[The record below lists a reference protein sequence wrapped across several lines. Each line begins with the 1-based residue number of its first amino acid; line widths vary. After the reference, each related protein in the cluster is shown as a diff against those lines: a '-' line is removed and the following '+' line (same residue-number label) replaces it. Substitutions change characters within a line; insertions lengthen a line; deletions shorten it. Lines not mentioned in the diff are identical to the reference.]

1 MPNLDKKLSMF
12 STGQLVFALFF
23 VVAFTSIIVLM
34 YRKDAKG
41 HKIHYSGSYKILI
54 GFILAIVTL
63 FLIKV
68 FVH

>member
-1 MPNLDKKLSMF
+1 LPNLDKKLSMF

-54 GFILAIVTL
+54 GFILAIVAM

>member
-1 MPNLDKKLSMF
+1 
-12 STGQLVFALFF
+12 
-23 VVAFTSIIVLM
+23 M

-54 GFILAIVTL
+54 GFILAIVAL

>member
-23 VVAFTSIIVLM
+23 VVAFTSIIILM

-54 GFILAIVTL
+54 GFILAIVAL

>member
-1 MPNLDKKLSMF
+1 MF

-23 VVAFTSIIVLM
+23 VVAFTSIIILM
-34 YRKDAKG
+34 YLKDAKG

-54 GFILAIVTL
+54 GFILAIVAL

>member
-1 MPNLDKKLSMF
+1 LSNLEEKLQMF
-12 STGQLVFALFF
+12 SSGQLLFAVFFIIS
-23 VVAFTSIIVLM
+23 FTAIVILM

-41 HKIHYSGSYKILI
+41 HKIHYAGSYKILI
-54 GFILAIVTL
+54 GFILAIFAL

>member
-12 STGQLVFALFF
+12 STGQLVFALFL

-41 HKIHYSGSYKILI
+41 HKIHDSGSYKILI
-54 GFILAIVTL
+54 GFILAIVAL

>member
-12 STGQLVFALFF
+12 STGQLVFALLF

-54 GFILAIVTL
+54 GFILAIVAL